1 MWSYQW
7 CDHIILVY
15 IEEMYLDI
23 FSWKLLFREST
34 CIVFWYDDWYDNII
48 QCIYWAVL
56 SNWGQLCIAL
66 QRVNM
71 YFDVIISCV
80 YFRNTNLQLNIIWQ
94 KFKIYPKFLRWYDND
109 DMITPVPL
117 VAPPAP
123 LKCHITYPYHII
135 CHIIVFCFY
144 WYGDMILKG
153 NHHIIPSYPKSRRRR
168 TLQGAIDLTAPPQVK
183 RRKVS

>member
-1 MWSYQW
+1 MPLRWISAYQW

-71 YFDVIISCV
+71 YFEVIISCA

-94 KFKIYPKFLRWYDND
+94 KFQIISKIREMIWEWWYDYSCPSGGASGATL
-109 DMITPVPL
+109 MF
-117 VAPPAP
+117 
-123 LKCHITYPYHII
+123 KYHII
-135 CHIIVFCFY
+135 VSCFHLY
-144 WYGDMILKG
+144 DGMI
-153 NHHIIPSYPKSRRRR
+153 
-168 TLQGAIDLTAPPQVK
+168 TF
-183 RRKVS
+183 